1 MVQRI
6 IRVPEKLS
14 FFLFGPRQTGKS
26 TLVET
31 LFTDQT
37 WTVDFLLSDTFYLYE
52 RDPSQFRRDALY
64 KIEKESVSTI
74 VIDEVQRLP
83 VLLNEVHF
91 LLEKC
96 RHIRFILTGSSAR
109 KLKRGA
115 SNLLAGRAVERH
127 LYPFVWNEIS
137 GHLDLETMLHFGTL
151 PGVYELNPRE
161 KKEALRA
168 YVNTYLKEEI
178 RSEAL
183 TRKLSSFSQ
192 FLDIAGAQFGHQL
205 NFTAIG
211 RDVGLSTKTVQIW
224 YEILEDTLIGFRLD
238 PWRKSVRKRLSARPK
253 FYFFDCGVTNA
264 VNRVISGDF
273 DHFYRGRLFEQFLVG
288 QIKYT
293 LDYLNED
300 VQLFYWRTSQG
311 TEVDLLIVI
320 NNRFRAACEIKYTA
334 RIQSSHLS
342 GLKAFR
348 EDNPGIPLFVLAE
361 TPNPY
366 TRDGISVLPWSH
378 FLENIESYAGLK

>member
-1 MVQRI
+1 MVQRTI
-6 IRVPEKLS
+6 HLPEKLS

-31 LFTDQT
+31 VFTDQT

-52 RDPSQFRRDALY
+52 RDPSQFREDALY

-91 LLEKC
+91 LLEKL
-96 RHIRFILTGSSAR
+96 RHIRFVLTGSSAR

-127 LYPFVWNEIS
+127 LYPFVWSEIS

-151 PGVYELNPRE
+151 PGVYELNPGG

-168 YVNTYLKEEI
+168 HVNTCLKEEI

-224 YEILEDTLIGFRLD
+224 YKILEDTLIGFRLD
-238 PWRKSVRKRLSARPK
+238 PWRKSVRKRLSARPE

-264 VNRVISGDF
+264 VNRVVSGDF
-273 DHFYRGRLFEQFLVG
+273 DHFYRGRLFEQFLLLVVG
-288 QIKYT
+288 PP
-293 LDYLNED
+293 
-300 VQLFYWRTSQG
+300 
-311 TEVDLLIVI
+311 
-320 NNRFRAACEIKYTA
+320 
-334 RIQSSHLS
+334 
-342 GLKAFR
+342 KAPR
-348 EDNPGIPLFVLAE
+348 
-361 TPNPY
+361 
-366 TRDGISVLPWSH
+366 
-378 FLENIESYAGLK
+378 